1 MTSFTQLNVTS
12 TKAHKKTTQRGE
24 REGDGVLKRVTG
36 YEYLLKEFTRPISA
50 LINMLPQHNPDDGE
64 IFQL

>member
-12 TKAHKKTTQRGE
+12 TKAHKKTTKK
-24 REGDGVLKRVTG
+24 REGNGVLKRVTG
-36 YEYLLKEFTRPISA
+36 DEYLLKEFTRPLSA

-64 IFQL
+64 IYQL